1 MHQPTC
7 NNGNLSRRPC
17 RTLRASLRATQMGL
31 VSTIQKLKDLEN
43 AQLKQNA
50 KFNRLE
56 KEKLLFNIRINSIS
70 EQNRQLQQRTD
81 DLKSEVITLKQNVV
95 CLELN
100 SIQIDDRIN
109 KVEKCLLKVFKE
121 LDTIRNRQQ

>member
-1 MHQPTC
+1 
-7 NNGNLSRRPC
+7 
-17 RTLRASLRATQMGL
+17 MGL

-70 EQNRQLQQRTD
+70 EQYRQLQQRTD